1 MDRKAALRYA
11 FPVALPLHAQRGMI
25 MTNGKGFGG
34 TVVAGVGLSALLVTG
49 CAAVDR
55 DAAVAGGQVFR
66 DQGCYGCHTVGA
78 TGTPIAT
85 DLTRI
90 GAKHD
95 EAYFVQWLRDPSQQ
109 KPRQHMPKITLSDRE
124 VRALAA
130 YLSSLR

>member
-1 MDRKAALRYA
+1 
-11 FPVALPLHAQRGMI
+11 
-25 MTNGKGFGG
+25 
-34 TVVAGVGLSALLVTG
+34 
-49 CAAVDR
+49 
-55 DAAVAGGQVFR
+55 
-66 DQGCYGCHTVGA
+66 VGA

-109 KPRQHMPKITLSDRE
+109 KPRQHMPKMTLSDRE

>member
-1 MDRKAALRYA
+1 VERKAALRYA

-25 MTNGKGFGG
+25 MTNGRGFGG

>member
-1 MDRKAALRYA
+1 
-11 FPVALPLHAQRGMI
+11 MI
-25 MTNGKGFGG
+25 TTSGNRLGW
-34 TVVAGVGLSALLVTG
+34 TVVAGIVLGTLLATG
-49 CAAVDR
+49 CAALDR
-55 DAAVAGGQVFR
+55 DAAVARGGQVFR

-90 GAKHD
+90 GATHD
-95 EAYFVQWLRDPSQQ
+95 EAYFVGWLHDPSQQ
-109 KPRQHMPKITLSDRE
+109 KPRQHMPKIAMSDGE